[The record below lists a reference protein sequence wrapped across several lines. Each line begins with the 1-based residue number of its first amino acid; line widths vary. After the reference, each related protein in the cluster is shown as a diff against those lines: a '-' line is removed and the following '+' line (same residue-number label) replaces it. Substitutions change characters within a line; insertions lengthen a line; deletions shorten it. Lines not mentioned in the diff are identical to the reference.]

1 MNSGF
6 LSKYLG
12 IKQPLVLV
20 ISKPFKNLQFY
31 ERTNKEP
38 AFFWPAI

>member
-6 LSKYLG
+6 LSKYFR

-20 ISKPFKNLQFY
+20 ISKPLKKPAIFH

-38 AFFWPAI
+38 AI